1 MDRLQE
7 CAKAFEKLFDVQYHI
22 IIGRKGKTVDLRIGF
37 EPVDFHHLLGLHKL
51 RDLRLSR
58 GNREQV
64 YYDALAGK
72 IQMAQIASSH
82 FFPVVQNRVSPFND
96 IERLFDMNNLVFRYN
111 AKQHIF
117 SLIQADYLLS
127 TPYENTDIYIFLD
140 KRDGTDIYFCR
151 SFFPKEDKD
160 YTTGQAAYTM
170 LFKEKITMSTGEKLA
185 QYDRLSP
192 LNPK

>member
-82 FFPVVQNRVSPFND
+82 FFPVVKNRVSPFN
-96 IERLFDMNNLVFRYN
+96 
-111 AKQHIF
+111 
-117 SLIQADYLLS
+117 
-127 TPYENTDIYIFLD
+127 
-140 KRDGTDIYFCR
+140 
-151 SFFPKEDKD
+151 DKD

-170 LFKEKITMSTGEKLA
+170 LFKEKITVRTREKLV